1 VVKPLSDA
9 DLPSVIPQI
18 KTFKLGDGG
27 GGLRGVRQLYELD
40 IAVQAQADIRNVI
53 IETTEDTLI
62 EQARLDNFATRLL
75 VDKRD
80 NKPLKSVDVEVEAF
94 FGQTVNL
101 LLLARIERTL
111 SQEIRATTETRTG
124 TLSRVRQNWQ
134 WIFVSREGGKTQP
147 GVPVNPRSPNFK
159 WYYGDTLIL
168 VPKRVLNKR
177 GQMYA
182 STVNTLVA
190 QKGTEYTPTRGV
202 NKGQARTRNWGFA
215 RRTTAK
221 VKRTARYSG
230 VTVWA
235 GHTSK
240 FAVKGETYG
249 KRTLGRPLTI
259 FIAVRNTAKR
269 TAGFGGYRNFD

>member
-1 VVKPLSDA
+1 VVQPLKDA
-9 DLPSVIPQI
+9 DLPSVIP
-18 KTFKLGDGG
+18 KTKKFNIGPGG
-27 GGLRGVRQLYELD
+27 GGLRGVQQLYEFD
-40 IAVQAQADIRNVI
+40 IKVQAEADIRNVI

-62 EQARLDNFATRLL
+62 EQASLDNFATRLI

-80 NKPLKSVDVEVEAF
+80 NKPLNSVEVEVEAF

-111 SQEIRATTETRTG
+111 TQEIRDTTETRTG
-124 TLSRVRQNWQ
+124 TLARVRQNWQ

-147 GVPVNPRSPNFK
+147 GVPVNPRSPDFK

-190 QKGTEYTPTRGV
+190 QKGMEYTPSKGK
-202 NKGQARTRNWGFA
+202 NKGVKTNRRWGFA
-215 RRTTAK
+215 RRTTRK
-221 VKRTARYSG
+221 VKRLASYSG

-240 FAVKGETYG
+240 FALPGETYG
-249 KRTLGRPLTI
+249 RKTLGRPLTI
-259 FIAVRNTAKR
+259 FIAVRNRAKR